1 MLTVQK
7 CKTTLFVF
15 HTHTV
20 MFYAILLT
28 QVNKRYISSL
38 SIIYSSDIQLQM
50 QVSAVCKVNH
60 IWFSIIKH
68 LSIS

>member
-20 MFYAILLT
+20 MFYAILFDT
-28 QVNKRYISSL
+28 SKQEI
-38 SIIYSSDIQLQM
+38 
-50 QVSAVCKVNH
+50 H
-60 IWFSIIKH
+60 F
-68 LSIS
+68 

>member
-15 HTHTV
+15 HTDTV
-20 MFYAILLT
+20 MFNAILLT